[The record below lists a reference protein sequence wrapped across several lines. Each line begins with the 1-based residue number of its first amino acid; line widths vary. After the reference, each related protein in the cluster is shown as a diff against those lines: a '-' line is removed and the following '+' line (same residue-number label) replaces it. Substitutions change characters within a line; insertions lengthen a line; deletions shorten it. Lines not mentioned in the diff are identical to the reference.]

1 MSVRMRAL
9 RGFIGRS
16 GEGVGRDGVKAGE
29 EFNAASDRRADELEN
44 RPKPLAIRLDSTPKQ
59 RKLAVPPKTEASE
72 TGPLSTTGGEPGG
85 GQPDRKRGR
94 QGKSGAGRL
103 DHGCRHHIKKKQRE
117 YR

>member
-59 RKLAVPPKTEASE
+59 RKLAVPPKNEASE
-72 TGPLSTTGGEPGG
+72 TGPLSTTGGETGG
-85 GQPDRKRGR
+85 EQPSSSYPAARAPETRPPDRQSAVEGKR
-94 QGKSGAGRL
+94 S
-103 DHGCRHHIKKKQRE
+103 
-117 YR
+117 